1 MVDPDVRTAVDR
13 NGIPTPHKL
22 AEGGLGLQRQ
32 DIIMIHACKLTH
44 ALMST
49 KTECQRLHMQ
59 LQSHRRT
66 DLNVLDND
74 VVAAAEVQTLASDTR
89 TTTLAKE
96 CLVASDFERVEAG
109 VVVRDSCLCRA
120 RLVVL
125 AP

>member
-32 DIIMIHACKLTH
+32 DIIMIHACKHTH

-74 VVAAAEVQTLASDTR
+74 VVASAEVQTLASDTR
-89 TTTLAKE
+89 TTALSE
-96 CLVASDFERVEAG
+96 QRLVVTNLKRVETG
-109 VVVRDSCLCRA
+109 VVIRDRSLRRA